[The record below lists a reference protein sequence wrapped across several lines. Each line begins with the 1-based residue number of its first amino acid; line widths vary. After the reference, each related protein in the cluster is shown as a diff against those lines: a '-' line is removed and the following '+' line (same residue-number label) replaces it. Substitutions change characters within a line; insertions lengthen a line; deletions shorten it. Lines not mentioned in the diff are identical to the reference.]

1 MGRLLQLEQSHY
13 FPKPEDYQSIPKAVL
28 GSGYIRR
35 LMKAGTAASRKLI
48 PQVAWEK
55 FICEVK
61 GVRWHPCGAWRVQF
75 SRRKREHNFHV
86 GVDCYF
92 YARIHGFHKAK
103 ELAIAYR
110 KRLEQEWEEAEAGWE
125 AIDREREADR
135 NAKRAERELLVS
147 LEAQQ
152 NHIPS
157 PKVLVP

>member
-1 MGRLLQLEQSHY
+1 MGRLIQLQQSHY
-13 FPKPEDYQSIPKAVL
+13 FPKPLDYAPVPKSVM

-35 LMKAGTAASRKLI
+35 LLKSGTTTSRSLI

-55 FICEVK
+55 YICTTR

-75 SRRKREHNFHV
+75 CRRNYEQNYHV

-92 YARIHGFHKAK
+92 YARVHGFHRAK

-110 KRLEQEWEEAEAGWE
+110 ARLEKEWEEAEQGW
-125 AIDREREADR
+125 ATIDATRQ
-135 NAKRAERELLVS
+135 KRRDDFEKEKQLIAE

-152 NHIPS
+152 QSQSTSNAR
-157 PKVLVP
+157 L

>member
-1 MGRLLQLEQSHY
+1 MGRLIQLQQSHY
-13 FPKPEDYQSIPKAVL
+13 FPKPLDYAPVPKSVM

-35 LMKAGTAASRKLI
+35 LLNSGTMTSRSLI

-55 FICEVK
+55 YICTTR

-75 SRRKREHNFHV
+75 CRRNYEQNYHV

-92 YARIHGFHKAK
+92 YARVHGFHRAK

-110 KRLEQEWEEAEAGWE
+110 ARLEKEWEEAEQGW
-125 AIDREREADR
+125 ATIDATRQ
-135 NAKRAERELLVS
+135 KRRDDFEKEKQLIAE

-152 NHIPS
+152 QSQSTSNAR
-157 PKVLVP
+157 L